1 VSGVRCS
8 RHVAALYHLGM
19 VKLTRLKDVR
29 RRKAL
34 TQQQLADRAG
44 VNRVT
49 IARIEGGKDEPFP
62 TTVRKVADA
71 LGVDPEELLEPVAAS
86 VANGPF
92 TAPVNGA
99 AADLSLDARITVVDE
114 ENVERLLRSTP
125 DLAPLVNEAAE
136 QLSRYFPDARLQLR
150 HMFEPEG
157 DEEELIL
164 GALTNQEVDTDPD
177 VDEAMAA
184 LDRFDQ
190 DWWLLNMRRAN
201 GLLIVTLG

>member
-1 VSGVRCS
+1 
-8 RHVAALYHLGM
+8 M

-29 RRKAL
+29 QRKAL
-34 TQQQLADRAG
+34 TQQQLADKAG

-71 LGVDPEELLEPVAAS
+71 LGVDPEDLLEPAAEAK
-86 VANGPF
+86 VNGLTDVP
-92 TAPVNGA
+92 ANGA
-99 AADLSLDARITVVDE
+99 AIPLPLDGRVTVMDAEDVD
-114 ENVERLLRSTP
+114 RLLRSEP
-125 DLAPLVNEAAE
+125 DLIPLINEAAE
-136 QLSRYFPDARLQLR
+136 QLSHYFPDASLRLR

-164 GALTNQEVDTDPD
+164 AALSDDNEVDLERK

-184 LDRFDQ
+184 LDRFDRE
-190 DWWLLNMRRAN
+190 WWFANGRRAN
-201 GLLIVTLG
+201 GLLIVTIE

>member
-1 VSGVRCS
+1 
-8 RHVAALYHLGM
+8 M

-29 RRKAL
+29 QRKAL

-71 LGVDPEELLEPVAAS
+71 LGVDPEELLEPVAQARAKGS
-86 VANGPF
+86 ANTSANGS
-92 TAPVNGA
+92 A
-99 AADLSLDARITVVDE
+99 AGLPLDARIAVVDD
-114 ENVERLLRSTP
+114 ENVHRLLHAEP
-125 DLAPLVNEAAE
+125 DLLPLVNEAAE
-136 QLSRYFPDARLQLR
+136 QLSRYFPDAGLRLS
-150 HMFEPEG
+150 HVFEPEG

-164 GALTNQEVDTDPD
+164 AALTDYEVDLERK

-184 LDRFDQ
+184 LDRFDRE
-190 DWWLLNMRRAN
+190 WWFANGRRAN